1 MLSVLLAAGLAVA
14 PAAGFDGAKLEWRG
28 QQAHMTSAA
37 DGGYVL
43 DGPFGTRRIPAAPLR
58 SQTASPLVDGLFAM
72 AQQELAEDSVD
83 AIRDPAYDH
92 GAPMPC
98 RCYVTGVKW
107 PYVWTRDVSYA
118 IDLGLW
124 RFDAQ
129 RARDSLRFKLS
140 EARAGTPGLYVM
152 QDTGSGG
159 SWPISTDR
167 VVWFLAARHLLD
179 DPGFAADARRA
190 LRDTLAQERAYAY
203 DAAFGLY
210 RGETSFLDWREQTY
224 PAWTQND
231 VAFIGQS
238 FALSTNVLHYQ
249 ALELAA
255 TQAQAHGDAQ
265 VATDYRAQAD
275 ALKAAINRHFWRE
288 DRGLYMSYI
297 GGDGT
302 PYDTYDLLGT
312 ALAVSSGVATGERAR
327 EALAHYPTWPA
338 GSPVIWPERRDQPVY
353 HNRAIWPFV
362 SAYALRAARATDD
375 PARIAHELVS
385 ILRGAALAGSNMENY
400 ELQTQA
406 VHVDEGTLSG
416 PVVNSPRQLW
426 SVAAALEAMLEGV
439 FGLTGEDRIEPKLPA
454 ALVPAL
460 FGKGRAIALDL
471 PDRRIVLQRPAAI
484 DGNLLVTDRI
494 DTQGR
499 LVTVTLKAVHVR
511 DTPLRL
517 DAPLY
522 APEAPPAPAAEADGD
537 GWRAPVEGG
546 AALLYVNGRPHGRLD
561 GQTSIAGQAGLLC
574 LSATR
579 VDANGIESLHSPD
592 TCVGP
597 ITRLEGDPPR
607 AWTAP
612 TDGSFRVA
620 LDYTNPHGPINTGI
634 TAAVKMLVIA
644 CDGAA
649 SQRVPLVMPHSVG
662 AQRSTFGTFTAR
674 AGAGCRFTL
683 EDGFNMSYLARA
695 VHYTAEAGGA
705 TGPLNEA
712 QIHALV
718 LAPLAK
724 DTP

>member
-1 MLSVLLAAGLAVA
+1 MLSALLAAGLAVA

-58 SQTASPLVDGLFAM
+58 SRTASPLVDGLFAM
-72 AQQELAEDSVD
+72 AQQELAENSVD

-190 LRDTLAQERAYAY
+190 LRDTLAQERAYTY

-255 TQAQAHGDAQ
+255 TQAQAHGDVRA
-265 VATDYRAQAD
+265 AGDYHAQAES
-275 ALKAAINRHFWRE
+275 LKAAINRHFWRE

-302 PYDTYDLLGT
+302 PYDTYDLLGS
-312 ALAVSSGVATGERAR
+312 ALAVTSGVAEGERAR
-327 EALAHYPTWPA
+327 QALAHYPTWPA

-537 GWRAPVEGG
+537 GWRVPVEGG
-546 AALLYVNGRPHGRLD
+546 AALLYVNRRPHGRPD
-561 GQTSIAGQAGLLC
+561 GHSRASRSAVSERHPGRRERHRVPAQPRHLRRTDHAPRGRSAPRMDGADGRLFPRGARLHQSARPDQHRHHRRGENAGDRMRRRRL
-574 LSATR
+574 ATR
-579 VDANGIESLHSPD
+579 AAGDAAQ
-592 TCVGP
+592 
-597 ITRLEGDPPR
+597 RRR
-607 AWTAP
+607 A
-612 TDGSFRVA
+612 A
-620 LDYTNPHGPINTGI
+620 LDLRHVHGPRRRGLPFHTGGRLQHELSRPRRALHRRGRRRDR
-634 TAAVKMLVIA
+634 AA
-644 CDGAA
+644 
-649 SQRVPLVMPHSVG
+649 Q
-662 AQRSTFGTFTAR
+662 
-674 AGAGCRFTL
+674 
-683 EDGFNMSYLARA
+683 
-695 VHYTAEAGGA
+695 
-705 TGPLNEA
+705 
-712 QIHALV
+712 
-718 LAPLAK
+718 
-724 DTP
+724 